1 MTDQTL
7 RLYAIVR
14 GDLEM
19 PPGKLAAQAGHA
31 FLESYLN
38 SDPSIQT
45 EYRQDGVGTKIT
57 LRARHLDDILWAQFM
72 CEQECLSHAIIV
84 DEGHVMPPHF
94 DGSPIITAIGIGPY
108 RREDIS
114 HITDKFRLV

>member
-1 MTDQTL
+1 MQNPTL

-19 PPGKLAAQAGHA
+19 PPGKLASQAGHA

-38 SDPSIQT
+38 SSQQIQD
-45 EYRQDGVGTKIT
+45 EYRLDGVGTKIT

-72 CEQECLSHAIIV
+72 CEQECLSHATIV
-84 DEGHVMPPHF
+84 DEGHVMSPHF

-108 RREDIS
+108 RRENIS

>member
-1 MTDQTL
+1 
-7 RLYAIVR
+7 
-14 GDLEM
+14 M
-19 PPGKLAAQAGHA
+19 PPGKLASQAGHA
-31 FLESYLN
+31 FLESYLK
-38 SDPSIQT
+38 SDSVAKWK
-45 EYRQDGVGTKIT
+45 YRYDGVGTKIT
-57 LRARHLDDILWAQFM
+57 LKARNLDDILWAQFM
-72 CEQECLSHAIIV
+72 CEEGRFSHATIV

>member
-1 MTDQTL
+1 MTDPTL

-19 PPGKLAAQAGHA
+19 PPGKLASQAGHA
-31 FLESYLN
+31 FLESYLKTTHQ
-38 SDPSIQT
+38 IQD
-45 EYRQDGVGTKIT
+45 EYRLDGLGTKIT
-57 LRARHLDDILWAQFM
+57 LKARNLDDILWAQFM
-72 CEQECLSHAIIV
+72 CEEGRFSHATIV